1 MHNAGAKGRWSRG
14 SLTVETA
21 LCMPLILLVWM
32 GTVSVCLFVH
42 NRAWLTAAAYESA
55 VTGSWD
61 AVCTY
66 GDVEEQVREKLR
78 ILLQQSLYG
87 SRDIQTDVVK
97 DGETLKVMIEG
108 RHDTYKGLRWEFH
121 IEGSRKL
128 CRPVPFI
135 RKAKILRETGRQL
148 GGGS

>member
-66 GDVEEQVREKLR
+66 GDVEERAREKLQ

-87 SRDIQTDVVK
+87 SRDIQTDVEK
-97 DGETLKVMIEG
+97 DGETLKVSIEG
-108 RHDTYKGLRWEFH
+108 LHDTYGGLRWKFH

-128 CRPVPFI
+128 CRPVSFI
-135 RKAKILRETGRQL
+135 RKAKSLRETGRQL